1 VVFAYSAGSDEEIIE
16 EFLKIVEVGS

>member
-1 VVFAYSAGSDEEIIE
+1 VVFAYAAGSDEEIIE